1 MTFRFDIG
9 LLRAIAVCFVLLY
22 HFHFPFFEGG
32 YIGVDIF
39 FVISGFLMTK
49 IILTDVEGGR
59 FSYFSFIEKRMR
71 RIVPALVGVATVM
84 LLLLPLLY
92 FDVDMKLNA
101 KYIALSLAFIS
112 NIYYATLSGDYFS
125 PDAQDNL
132 FLHSWSLAVEW
143 QFYVLYPIV
152 LWMFKD
158 QYLNHLK
165 RFRFLLIAMLLL
177 SLAVW
182 LFMGSRSGWAFYL
195 MPTRAWEFLF
205 GGLAFLYS
213 HELQTRFKHFLTPIT
228 VISLLLLLFPV
239 LSIRAYPAWSAT
251 LVIVPVLATAVLL
264 AIDHQLHWFQNK
276 GVQFLGKISYS
287 LYLWHWPFYVLY
299 RKYEFLMQWRY
310 SILVPFFLSFIF
322 AVISYYLLES
332 KKNIIGTKILTIAAC
347 VVALSATI
355 LFVIPKHVIWDKVRL
370 VDDGYI
376 NYFQQDEHGH
386 LNPCNCYIA
395 RSSNYDIYDM
405 EGCLKIDPKRE
416 NILLMG
422 DSHAAQLST
431 VFRKALTEDQNLLE
445 MSLSFTF
452 PFPDAKGYDKSV
464 QLWRF
469 FYNEF
474 LPKNEDKI
482 DKVFISVHWLMNT
495 YGEMNYTPKEIEVGI
510 KQMIAIFDRYGLQY
524 HFIGQ
529 TELYHIPYR
538 QIALKKMF
546 NTALNEQQYRVEEG
560 YRVNEFLKRII
571 PKQHYIDI
579 YNLQEI
585 KHNSP
590 EMQMPYMFDRHHLS
604 AFGAVQVMDYLQQ
617 KEYF

>member
-1 MTFRFDIG
+1 MTFRYDIG

-22 HFHFPFFEGG
+22 HYHFPFFAGG

-49 IILTDVEGGR
+49 IILTDIKKDR
-59 FSYFSFIEKRMR
+59 FSYFFFIEKRMK
-71 RIVPALVGVATVM
+71 RIVPALLGVTTVM
-84 LLLLPLLY
+84 LIILPLLY

-101 KYIALSLAFIS
+101 KYIALSVAFIS

-143 QFYVLYPIV
+143 QFYILYPIV
-152 LWMFKD
+152 LWVFKN
-158 QYLNHLK
+158 QYLNHLN
-165 RFRFLLIAMLLL
+165 RFRFLLVTMLVF

-182 LFMGSRSGWAFYL
+182 LYMGGRSDWAFYL

-213 HELQTRFKHFLTPIT
+213 HELKITFKRFLPSIT
-228 VISLLLLLFPV
+228 VMSLLVLLVSVLFVRP
-239 LSIRAYPAWSAT
+239 YQTWSAAI
-251 LVIVPVLATAVLL
+251 VIAPVLATAVLL
-264 AIDHQLHWFQNK
+264 SIDHQLLWFQNK
-276 GVQFLGKISYS
+276 GIQFLGKISYS

-299 RKYEFLMQWRY
+299 RKYEFLMQWQY
-310 SILVPFFLSFIF
+310 SILVPFFLSIIF
-322 AVISYYLLES
+322 AMISYYLLERQ
-332 KKNIIGTKILTIAAC
+332 KNVVGTKTLTTAGCA
-347 VVALSATI
+347 VALSATI
-355 LFVIPKHVIWDKVRL
+355 FFVVPKHRAWDKIRL
-370 VDDGYI
+370 IDDGYI

-395 RSSNYDIYDM
+395 RSLSYDIYDM
-405 EGCLKIDPKRE
+405 EGCLKIDAKRE

-431 VFRKALTEDQNLLE
+431 AFRKALTEDQNLLE

-452 PFPDAKGYDKSV
+452 PFPDPKGYNKSV
-464 QLWRF
+464 QLWHF

-495 YGEMNYTPKEIEVGI
+495 YGEMNYTPKEIEAGL

-529 TELYHIPYR
+529 TELYQVPYR
-538 QIALKKMF
+538 QVALKKMF
-546 NTALNEQQYRVEEG
+546 NHALDEQQFRLEEG
-560 YRVNEFLKRII
+560 HRVNEFLKHII

-590 EMQMPYMFDRHHLS
+590 ELQMPYMFDRHHLS
-604 AFGAVQVMDYLQQ
+604 AFGAVQVVNYLQQ